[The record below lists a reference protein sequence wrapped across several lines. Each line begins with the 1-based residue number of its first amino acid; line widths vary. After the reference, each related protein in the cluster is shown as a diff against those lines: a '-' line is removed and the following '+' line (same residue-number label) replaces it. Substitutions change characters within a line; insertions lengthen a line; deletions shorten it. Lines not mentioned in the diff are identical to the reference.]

1 MGSARA
7 GAGVAMPGWV
17 WWLLVAVLVVV
28 VVYLS
33 NTAGRLDRL
42 HRRVEVSRY
51 NLARALERRRDLAEL
66 TAGVGL
72 LDPASALLID
82 DAVARVD
89 RAEEAD
95 ALESVEVGLAESDL
109 SAVLAAVFAD
119 REEVALV
126 AGQPGA
132 DAVGRLADSCRR
144 VQIGRRFYNDA
155 VNATRSMRQ
164 RRVVRLFRLQGTA
177 PMPRSFEMNDQLP
190 AGFAGM

>member
-1 MGSARA
+1 
-7 GAGVAMPGWV
+7 MPGWV
-17 WWLLVAVLVVV
+17 WWIVIAVVVVV

-42 HRRVEVSRY
+42 HRRVEVSRF

-89 RAEEAD
+89 EVENAD
-95 ALESVEVGLAESDL
+95 SFESVQVGLAESDL
-109 SAVLAAVFAD
+109 SAVLAAVFAEHD
-119 REEVALV
+119 DVAVL
-126 AGQPGA
+126 ADEPGG
-132 DAVGRLADSCRR
+132 DALGRLADACRR

-155 VNATRSMRQ
+155 VNATRAMRQ

-177 PMPRSFEMNDQLP
+177 PMPKTFEMNDQFP